1 MLGASASHAQD
12 VLNPDSIGHWHF
24 NASGGYSGTLM
35 LDGIGGC
42 FYSIRTSVAQSQ
54 ANCVVRIDEESDGLI
69 IFGTAASS
77 SVTTPIYGVQNEQQA
92 LVPQSAPPIFGF
104 HITSVTSKRM
114 SGKLI
119 APDSHKNV
127 TMHK

>member
-1 MLGASASHAQD
+1 MANGKDIEGGITTTNDGRDSSEFGSPFGGGDYEAGPTFLGGADASVESFNFGAR
-12 VLNPDSIGHWHF
+12 IG
-24 NASGGYSGTLM
+24 AG
-35 LDGIGGC
+35 
-42 FYSIRTSVAQSQ
+42 
-54 ANCVVRIDEESDGLI
+54 
-69 IFGTAASS
+69 FGTAASS
-77 SVTTPIYGVQNEQQA
+77 SVTTPIYGIQNEQQA

-127 TMHK
+127 TMHR